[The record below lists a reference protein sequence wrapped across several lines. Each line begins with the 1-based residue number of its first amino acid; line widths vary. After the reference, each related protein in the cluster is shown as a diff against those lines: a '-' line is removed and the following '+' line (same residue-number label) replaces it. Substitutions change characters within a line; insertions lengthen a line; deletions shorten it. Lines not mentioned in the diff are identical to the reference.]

1 MADEALDVAVFSL
14 SVMGK
19 NWSEYI
25 SLVKATKTTL
35 MQNENH
41 FYTKKLLKII
51 ILNSREMTCSIKA
64 QLTDKMR
71 YLSINIQLEVIYSYS
86 WYIVAHLDDQLL
98 NTKTNNELVMAA
110 ASTYATC

>member
-14 SVMGK
+14 SLMGK

-64 QLTDKMR
+64 QLTDKMKVPQYQYTVGS
-71 YLSINIQLEVIYSYS
+71 YLQLF
-86 WYIVAHLDDQLL
+86 
-98 NTKTNNELVMAA
+98 LVH
-110 ASTYATC
+110 SCKLGRPVT